1 MPGKVKVFLERQNK
15 QESVSLDKE
24 ISVAELMRKMQVNP
38 AEVIAVKNNEL
49 VTEDARI
56 EAGDEIKFL
65 AVISGG

>member
-1 MPGKVKVFLERQNK
+1 MPEKVKVFLERQNK

-49 VTEDARI
+49 VTEDASVK
-56 EAGDEIKFL
+56 AGDEIKFL